1 MQAEGTFVA
10 TLDSIDSDLKG
21 KYGATLSI
29 MAIEK
34 SFFGPLKAKSRGQMI
49 SAMTPT
55 QGSAGYVAI
64 EQVEGT
70 LDGKKGSFILQHYGM
85 MEKGEDELTLVV
97 IPDSATHELEGLRGQ
112 MQLQTDETGQHS
124 YTFVYEFVSLY

>member
-10 TLDSIDSDLKG
+10 TLSPIDSELKG
-21 KYGATLSI
+21 KYGATLSV

-34 SFFGPLKAKSRGQMI
+34 SFFGTLKAKSKGQML

-112 MQLQTDETGQHS
+112 MQLEVDEAGQHS
-124 YTFVYEFVSLY
+124 YTFVYEFV